1 MANNEQY
8 ESQWRASAHEA
19 VPYTNDYPECFLVLP
34 ELIDGAIAQGNA
46 TKVTISIEL
55 QDSSGILRVIDN
67 GMGAKN
73 IQRLL
78 GWASKKTH
86 NVHHRYGHGSKK
98 CLTKWNKNYKAKW
111 YIRYRNC
118 DLRKT
123 SSSLFTYKG
132 PFEGLDRE
140 FEEDPIDDVT
150 LKPSGLEWCIEFD
163 KETLQNRNEPKEI
176 FNAIKE
182 ILRTRYS
189 KKYFDKIEFNI
200 IVSINDFCIKENSKE
215 NKWITFQEYIE
226 EEVKNGNTTQIKQ
239 IDQDFNGITLSFTK
253 YKIVNDTNL
262 RKEFPTYGERSMK
275 CSRVHIAL
283 NGRTIEHMP
292 YHKLLDKKNHN
303 SLNGIIGF
311 VNFIGDDSKDF
322 DKMPTPCTTKVSF
335 YENCPKFKQ
344 FQDHF
349 IELDKDL
356 LPIIPPIPPPR
367 PPTPPPV
374 PKPKLNYVYLI
385 EKHDSNTDDTIYK
398 FGKTTRDII
407 DRMREH
413 CRTSKVLLV
422 MEVDDC
428 NSMEKNILKKFIHK
442 KKTSQSIASI
452 ISRII

>member
-1 MANNEQY
+1 LLEN
-8 ESQWRASAHEA
+8 
-19 VPYTNDYPECFLVLP
+19 T
-34 ELIDGAIAQGNA
+34 
-46 TKVTISIEL
+46 
-55 QDSSGILRVIDN
+55 GILRVIDN
-67 GMGAKN
+67 GKGAPN
-73 IQRLL
+73 IQRILS
-78 GWASKKTH
+78 WASKKTH

-118 DLRKT
+118 DQRKT
-123 SSSLFTYKG
+123 SSSLFMYKG
-132 PFEGLDRE
+132 PFEGMDKE
-140 FEEDPIDDVT
+140 FEEDPIDDII
-150 LKPSGLEWCIEFD
+150 LMPSGLEWCIEFD
-163 KETLQNRNEPKEI
+163 KETLQNYTDPKDI

-200 IVSINDFCIKENSKE
+200 IVSMNDFCIKESSKE
-215 NKWITFQEYIE
+215 NKWKTFQEYIDD
-226 EEVKNGNTTQIKQ
+226 EVKNNNTLKIKTVE
-239 IDQDFNGITLSFTK
+239 QDFNGITLSFIK
-253 YKIVNDTNL
+253 YKIINDTSL
-262 RKEFPTYGERSMK
+262 RKDFPTYGEKSMK

-311 VNFIGDDSKDF
+311 VNFVGDDIKDF

-344 FQDHF
+344 FQDIF
-349 IELDKDL
+349 IELDKEIVQ
-356 LPIIPPIPPPR
+356 PQPQPPPS
-367 PPTPPPV
+367 PPPA
-374 PKPKLNYVYLI
+374 PRPKLNYVYLI
-385 EKHDSNTDDTIYK
+385 EKYDSNTDETIYK

-413 CRTSKVLLV
+413 CKTSKVLLV

-428 NSMEKNILKKFIHK
+428 NNMEKNILKKLRQDNKITSMIDIGKEYFSCDNKYYITNLILQNIIELN
-442 KKTSQSIASI
+442 KTEIEV
-452 ISRII
+452 